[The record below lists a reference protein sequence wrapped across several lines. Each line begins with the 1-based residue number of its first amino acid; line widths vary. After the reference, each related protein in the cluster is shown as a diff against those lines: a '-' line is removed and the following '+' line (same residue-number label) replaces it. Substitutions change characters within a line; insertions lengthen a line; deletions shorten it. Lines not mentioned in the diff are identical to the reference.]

1 MMKKYLLSLVLTIF
15 AILLV
20 ACGGGENETTQE
32 ENTGTEQ
39 ETKVLK
45 VGATTVP
52 HAEILEEAK
61 PLLADKGIELD
72 IEEFSDYPLI
82 NPALAEGDL
91 DANYFQHVP
100 YLDNAIKENDFDL
113 ANVGAIHIEP
123 FGIYSK
129 EYKTL
134 EELPEG
140 AKIIMSNNV
149 AEMGRVLAQ
158 LEEKGLI
165 KLNPDVDKIN
175 ATKDDI
181 VENAKNLEIDDS
193 VAPEMLASAY
203 ENNEGDAVIINGNYA
218 LAAGLNP
225 AEDAVALEAGE
236 NNPYANIIVVR
247 SEDKDKEE
255 IKTLVE
261 VLKSQ
266 EIKDFINTKYPG
278 SVLPVND

>member
-149 AEMGRVLAQ
+149 AEMGRVLAL

>member
-1 MMKKYLLSLVLTIF
+1 MKKYLLSIVFTIF

-20 ACGGGENETTQE
+20 ACGGEDNAAQE
-32 ENTGTEQ
+32 ATEGNKEQ

-61 PLLADKGIELD
+61 PLLKEKGIDLQ
-72 IEEFSDYPLI
+72 IEEFSDYPII

-100 YLDNAIKENDFDL
+100 YLDNAIKENGFEL
-113 ANVGAIHIEP
+113 ENVGAIHIEP

-129 EYKTL
+129 EFKTL
-134 EELPEG
+134 DELPEG

-149 AEMGRVLAQ
+149 AEMGRVLAL

-165 KLNPDVDKIN
+165 KLNPDVEKIN

-181 VENAKNLEIDDS
+181 VENEKNLEIDDS

-225 AEDAVALEAGE
+225 AEDAIALEAGE

-247 SEDKDKEE
+247 SEDKEKEE

>member
-1 MMKKYLLSLVLTIF
+1 MKKYLLSIVFTIF

-20 ACGGGENETTQE
+20 ACGGEDNAAQE
-32 ENTGTEQ
+32 ATEGNKEQ

-61 PLLADKGIELD
+61 PLLKEKGIDLQ
-72 IEEFSDYPLI
+72 IEEFSDYPII

-100 YLDNAIKENDFDL
+100 YLDNAIKENGFEL
-113 ANVGAIHIEP
+113 ENVGAIHIEP

-129 EYKTL
+129 EFKTL
-134 EELPEG
+134 DELPEG

-149 AEMGRVLAQ
+149 AEMGRVLAL

-165 KLNPDVDKIN
+165 KLNPDVEKIN

-181 VENAKNLEIDDS
+181 VENEKNLEIDDS
-193 VAPEMLASAY
+193 VAPEMLASAF

-225 AEDAVALEAGE
+225 AEDAIALEAGE

-247 SEDKDKEE
+247 SEDKEKEE

>member
-1 MMKKYLLSLVLTIF
+1 MKKYLLSLVLTIF

>member
-1 MMKKYLLSLVLTIF
+1 MKKYLLSLVLTIF

-149 AEMGRVLAQ
+149 AEMGRVLAL

-165 KLNPDVDKIN
+165 KLNPGVDKIN

>member
-1 MMKKYLLSLVLTIF
+1 MKKYLLSIVLTVF

-20 ACGGGENETTQE
+20 ACGGGENEATQE
-32 ENTGTEQ
+32 NNAGNEE
-39 ETKVLK
+39 EAKVLK

-61 PLLADKGIELD
+61 PLLAEKGIELE
-72 IEEFSDYPLI
+72 IEEFSDYPII

-100 YLDNAIKENDFDL
+100 YLDNAIKENGFEL
-113 ANVGAIHIEP
+113 ENVGAIHIEP

-149 AEMGRVLAQ
+149 AEMGRVLALLQ
-158 LEEKGLI
+158 EKGLI
-165 KLNPDVDKIN
+165 TLDSEVEKIN

-181 VENAKNLEIDDS
+181 IENPKNLEIVDS
-193 VAPEMLASAY
+193 VAPEMLASAF

-236 NNPYANIIVVR
+236 DNPYANIIVVR
-247 SEDKDKEE
+247 SEDKDNEE

-266 EIKDFINTKYPG
+266 EIKEFINTKYPG
-278 SVLPVND
+278 SVLPVNE

>member
-1 MMKKYLLSLVLTIF
+1 MKKSLLSIVFTIF
-15 AILLV
+15 AVLLV
-20 ACGGGENETTQE
+20 ACGGGEDNATQETTE
-32 ENTGTEQ
+32 GNTEQ

-45 VGATTVP
+45 IGATTVP

-61 PLLADKGIELD
+61 PLLEEKGIELK

-82 NPALAEGDL
+82 NPALAERDL

-100 YLDNAIKENDFDL
+100 YLENAIKENGFEL
-113 ANVGAIHIEP
+113 ENVGAIHIEP

-129 EYKTL
+129 EYKAL
-134 EELPEG
+134 EDLPEG

-149 AEMGRVLAQ
+149 AEMGRVLAL

-165 KLNPDVDKIN
+165 KLNPDVEKIN

-181 VENAKNLEIDDS
+181 VENEKNLEIDDS

-225 AEDAVALEAGE
+225 AEDAVALEVGE

-261 VLKSQ
+261 VLKS
-266 EIKDFINTKYPG
+266 EKIKEFINTKYPG

>member
-1 MMKKYLLSLVLTIF
+1 L
-15 AILLV
+15 
-20 ACGGGENETTQE
+20 
-32 ENTGTEQ
+32 
-39 ETKVLK
+39 
-45 VGATTVP
+45 
-52 HAEILEEAK
+52 LEE
-61 PLLADKGIELD
+61 KGIELK

-82 NPALAEGDL
+82 NPALAERDL

-100 YLDNAIKENDFDL
+100 YLENAIKENGFEL
-113 ANVGAIHIEP
+113 ENVGAIHIEP

-129 EYKTL
+129 EYKAL
-134 EELPEG
+134 EDLPEG

-149 AEMGRVLAQ
+149 AEMGRVLAL

-165 KLNPDVDKIN
+165 KLNPDVEKIN

-181 VENAKNLEIDDS
+181 VENEKNLEIDDS

-225 AEDAVALEAGE
+225 AEDAVALEVGE

-261 VLKSQ
+261 VLKS
-266 EIKDFINTKYPG
+266 EKIKEFINTKYPG

>member
-1 MMKKYLLSLVLTIF
+1 MKKLILSIVL
-15 AILLV
+15 ASLAVVLA
-20 ACGGGENETTQE
+20 ACGGENEVNEASEGNDQAKTI
-32 ENTGTEQ
+32 
-39 ETKVLK
+39 KI
-45 VGATTVP
+45 GATTVP

-61 PLLADKGIELD
+61 PLLAEKGIELD

-82 NPALAEGDL
+82 NPALAAGDL

-100 YLDNAIKENDFDL
+100 YLDNANKENDFDL
-113 ANVGAIHIEP
+113 QNVGAIHIEP
-123 FGIYSK
+123 FGVYSND
-129 EYKTL
+129 YKSI

-140 AKIIMSNNV
+140 AKIIISNNV
-149 AEMGRVLAQ
+149 AEMGRVLAL

-165 KLNPDVDKIN
+165 KLDESVEKIN
-175 ATKDDI
+175 ATQDDI
-181 VENAKNLEIDDS
+181 VENKKNVVIEDS

-225 AEDAVALEAGE
+225 AEDAIALEVGE
-236 NNPYANIIVVR
+236 NNPYANIVVVKKGD
-247 SEDKDKEE
+247 EDKEE

-261 VLKSQ
+261 VLKSE

-278 SVLPVND
+278 SVLPVNE

>member
-1 MMKKYLLSLVLTIF
+1 VKKYLLSTVFTIF

-20 ACGGGENETTQE
+20 ACGGEDNGSQE
-32 ENTGTEQ
+32 STEGNTEQ
-39 ETKVLK
+39 ETKVLT

-61 PLLADKGIELD
+61 PLLEEKGIELK

-82 NPALAEGDL
+82 NPALDNGDL

-100 YLDNAIKENDFDL
+100 YLDNAVKENGFEIEN
-113 ANVGAIHIEP
+113 AGAIHIEP

-129 EYKTL
+129 EYKDVAD
-134 EELPEG
+134 LPEG

-149 AEMGRVLAQ
+149 AEMGRVLAL

-165 KLNPDVDKIN
+165 KLNPDVEKIN

-181 VENAKNLEIDDS
+181 VENEKNLEIDDS

-203 ENNEGDAVIINGNYA
+203 ENDEGAAVIINGNYA

-236 NNPYANIIVVR
+236 NNPYANIIAIR

-261 VLKSQ
+261 VLKSE
-266 EIKDFINTKYPG
+266 EIKEFITTKYPG

>member
-1 MMKKYLLSLVLTIF
+1 MKKYLLSIVLTVF

-20 ACGGGENETTQE
+20 ACGGGENEANQE
-32 ENTGTEQ
+32 NNAGNEE
-39 ETKVLK
+39 EAKVLK

-61 PLLADKGIELD
+61 PLLAEKGIDLE
-72 IEEFSDYPLI
+72 IEEFSDYPII

-100 YLDNAIKENDFDL
+100 YLDNAIKENGFEL
-113 ANVGAIHIEP
+113 ENVGSIHIEP

-149 AEMGRVLAQ
+149 AEMGRVLALLQ
-158 LEEKGLI
+158 EKGLI
-165 KLNPDVDKIN
+165 TLDSEVEKIN

-181 VENAKNLEIDDS
+181 IENPKNLEIVDS
-193 VAPEMLASAY
+193 VAPEMLASAF

-236 NNPYANIIVVR
+236 DNPYANIIVVR

-266 EIKDFINTKYPG
+266 EIKEFINTKYPG
-278 SVLPVND
+278 SVLPVNE

>member
-1 MMKKYLLSLVLTIF
+1 MKKYLLSLVLTIF

-149 AEMGRVLAQ
+149 AEMGRVLAL

>member
-1 MMKKYLLSLVLTIF
+1 MKKSLLTIVF
-15 AILLV
+15 AIFAALLV
-20 ACGGGENETTQE
+20 ACGGGEDNSSQGTNEE
-32 ENTGTEQ
+32 SSEQ
-39 ETKVLK
+39 ETKSLK

-61 PLLADKGIELD
+61 PLLEEKGIELE

-100 YLDNAIKENDFDL
+100 YLENAIKENGFEL
-113 ANVGAIHIEP
+113 ENVGAIHIEP

-129 EYKTL
+129 EYEAL
-134 EELPEG
+134 EDLPEG

-149 AEMGRVLAQ
+149 AEMGRVLSL

-165 KLNPDVDKIN
+165 KLNPDIEKIN
-175 ATKDDI
+175 ATIDDI
-181 VENAKNLEIDDS
+181 VENEKKLEIDDS

-225 AEDAVALEAGE
+225 AEDSVALEAGE

-247 SEDKDKEE
+247 SEDKNKEE

-261 VLKSQ
+261 VLKSDD
-266 EIKDFINTKYPG
+266 IKEFINTKYPG

>member
-1 MMKKYLLSLVLTIF
+1 MKKYLLSTVFTIF

-20 ACGGGENETTQE
+20 ACGGEDNGSQE
-32 ENTGTEQ
+32 STEGNTEQ
-39 ETKVLK
+39 ETKVLT

-61 PLLADKGIELD
+61 PLLEEKGIELK

-82 NPALAEGDL
+82 NPALDNGDL

-100 YLDNAIKENDFDL
+100 YLDNAVKENGFEIEN
-113 ANVGAIHIEP
+113 AGAIHIEP

-129 EYKTL
+129 EYKDVAD
-134 EELPEG
+134 LPEG

-149 AEMGRVLAQ
+149 AEMGRVLAL

-165 KLNPDVDKIN
+165 KLNPDVEKIN

-181 VENAKNLEIDDS
+181 VENEKNLEIDDS

-203 ENNEGDAVIINGNYA
+203 ENDEGAAVIINGNYA

-236 NNPYANIIVVR
+236 NNPYANIIAIR

-261 VLKSQ
+261 VLKSE
-266 EIKDFINTKYPG
+266 EIKEFITTKYPG

>member
-149 AEMGRVLAQ
+149 AEMGRVLAL

-165 KLNPDVDKIN
+165 KLNPGVDKIN

>member
-61 PLLADKGIELD
+61 PLLEDKGIELD

-149 AEMGRVLAQ
+149 AEMGRVLAL